1 MLRRIRTTLALV
13 VFVLITLLFL
23 DVTGTLHKYF
33 GWLASI
39 QFWPALLA
47 LHVGVLALLVVLT
60 LVFGRIYCSIIC
72 PLGVMQDVVSRLH
85 GIRKK
90 NRFTYSKEKRWL
102 RYTVLAVFI
111 VSALAGVNAVVSL
124 LAPYSSYGRIAGSL
138 MKPVYEAGNNVLAAI
153 AESVNSYA
161 FYSVDVWLKSLPTL
175 IVASVTLVVI
185 AVLAWRGGR
194 TYCNTICPVGTIL
207 SFLARFSWFK
217 VRIDGSKCVNCGLCT
232 KNCKA
237 SAIDFKNHKI
247 DYSRCVVCGDCI
259 GKCHKGAISLSS
271 RRADKR
277 TSRQVN
283 KQTSGQADKR
293 TSQNADSAN
302 LLVNSSAGVLS
313 TNESRRSFLLGVAVA
328 ATGAALAQEKKKVD
342 GGLAAIEDKV
352 APRRLTPL
360 TPPGSLSA
368 QHFAQHCTACQL
380 CVSTCPNGVLRP
392 STDLSTFMQPT
403 MSYERGYC
411 RPECTKCGEV
421 CPTGAI
427 KPITRAIKSATQI
440 GHAVW
445 LKKNCVPLTDGVE
458 CGNCAPLPHGSH
470 HHDTPEPQGRA
481 FAEDTRCQRGP
492 LHRLRSV
499 RELVPRPSVQRDLR
513 RGSRGSQG
521 GLSENGP
528 LPLPRWGSEGWRFY
542 LQVNPNF
549 RFNKTSVC
557 EKNAKTPCERRLF
570 ALQKASF

>member
-1 MLRRIRTTLALV
+1 M

-47 LHVGVLALLVVLT
+47 MHVGVVAMLVVLT
-60 LVFGRIYCSIIC
+60 LVFGRIYCSVIC
-72 PLGVMQDVVSRLH
+72 PLGVMQDIISRLH
-85 GIRKK
+85 GMRKK

-102 RYTVLAVFI
+102 RYTVLAVFV

-124 LAPYSSYGRIAGSL
+124 LAPYSSYGRIASSL

-153 AESVNSYA
+153 AEHFNSYA
-161 FYSVDVWLKSLPTL
+161 FYGVDVWMRSLPTL

-194 TYCNTICPVGTIL
+194 TYCNTVCPVGTIL

-259 GKCHKGAISLSS
+259 GKCNKGAISLSHS
-271 RRADKR
+271 LP
-277 TSRQVN
+277 RQDE
-283 KQTSGQADKR
+283 QRQASQSFPSGGVDG
-293 TSQNADSAN
+293 
-302 LLVNSSAGVLS
+302 AG
-313 TNESRRSFLLGVAVA
+313 RRSFLIGLAVA
-328 ATGAALAQEKKKVD
+328 ATGTALAQEKKKVD
-342 GGLAAIEDKV
+342 GGLAAIEDKI
-352 APRRLTPL
+352 APERLTPI

-368 QHFAQHCTACQL
+368 RHFAQYCTACQL

-392 STDLSTFMQPT
+392 STSLSSFMQPT
-403 MSYERGYC
+403 VSYERGYC

-427 KPITRAIKSATQI
+427 KPITRADKSAIQV

-445 LKKNCVPLTDGVE
+445 IKDNCVPLTDGVE
-458 CGNCAPLPHGSH
+458 CGNCARHCPTGAITMVPIDSADERSLRIPVVN
-470 HHDTPEPQGRA
+470 EA
-481 FAEDTRCQRGP
+481 RCIGCGACENLCPARPFSAIYVEGHEM
-492 LHRLRSV
+492 HREV
-499 RELVPRPSVQRDLR
+499 
-513 RGSRGSQG
+513 
-521 GLSENGP
+521 
-528 LPLPRWGSEGWRFY
+528 
-542 LQVNPNF
+542 
-549 RFNKTSVC
+549 
-557 EKNAKTPCERRLF
+557 
-570 ALQKASF
+570 